1 MMHPKISTMVQEQED
16 DALEYLDLQ
25 EPTENKAEEE
35 QPKKKKKL
43 HGLDIY
49 VIFSI
54 AALVIYTIISQ
65 IMVVSVGASLDTLT
79 TCFFGFFG
87 GEIVTCAL
95 IKIFKLREKKTEIDD
110 GGGVG

>member
-1 MMHPKISTMVQEQED
+1 MP
-16 DALEYLDLQ
+16 
-25 EPTENKAEEE
+25 
-35 QPKKKKKL
+35 KKKKL

-54 AALVIYTIISQ
+54 AALVIYTIASQ
-65 IMVVSVGASLDTLT
+65 IIAVRTGITLDTLT

-95 IKIFKLREKKTEIDD
+95 IKIFKLKENKKEE
-110 GGGVG
+110 GPVG

>member
-1 MMHPKISTMVQEQED
+1 MS
-16 DALEYLDLQ
+16 
-25 EPTENKAEEE
+25 
-35 QPKKKKKL
+35 KKKKL

-54 AALVIYTIISQ
+54 AALVIYTIVSQ
-65 IMVVSVGASLDTLT
+65 IIAVRTGMTLDTLT

-95 IKIFKLREKKTEIDD
+95 IKIFKLKENKKEE
-110 GGGVG
+110 GPVG